1 MYTKNMFKLDENKIE
16 FELGNRSFGFLAG
29 QESFLYFLRRNF
41 RCLFVSDSW
50 YCQIETTRLIMF
62 FSAEFRA
69 LYTID
74 EDERIL
80 RHFLGHGGFSIRK

>member
-1 MYTKNMFKLDENKIE
+1 M
-16 FELGNRSFGFLAG
+16 NRECYFRLEIFGEI
-29 QESFLYFLRRNF
+29 Q
-41 RCLFVSDSW
+41 
-50 YCQIETTRLIMF
+50 TTRLIMF
-62 FSAEFRA
+62 FSAELWA